1 MSRLKPLCSLGR
13 DQMGTLGSRNQEM
26 EGPQLPGRAGE
37 GQRGLGGR
45 EAGSSPSSAPSEA
58 GGPGTGG
65 SGASGSSPV
74 KGRHHRAPC
83 RERCEGE
90 PQ

>member
-37 GQRGLGGR
+37 GQRGLGAGR
-45 EAGSSPSSAPSEA
+45 QGPAPALPPLKPGDLGQEAL
-58 GGPGTGG
+58 
-65 SGASGSSPV
+65 
-74 KGRHHRAPC
+74 
-83 RERCEGE
+83 E
-90 PQ
+90 PRVPHL